1 MMSFKQ
7 SFFITLIAVFCLTA
21 AFVAGYFTHDR
32 LHPGITDFA
41 ILSQAYEIL
50 STQGIKAPPPAPA
63 LEYGMIRG
71 MVETYNDP
79 YTIFVEP
86 PEHELESNTLQG
98 SFGGIGVRIDH
109 DAQGNVVL
117 FPFPNGPAAQAG
129 VQEGDSLLS
138 VDKLVIDSTVPMEDI
153 QAALRG
159 PVGSKVKITISH
171 PPSSERKEISI
182 QRSEIP
188 LPSVTWH
195 IDPDESR
202 LGIIEIN
209 VIAAST
215 PDEVTKAVQDL
226 ATRGASTFLLDL
238 RDNYGGLLSAGI
250 DTARLFLRDGPII
263 SEQYRGQEVKTYRVE
278 KPGAFTDVPLAIL
291 VNHNTASAAEIIAG
305 ALKEQRRA
313 KLVGTSTY
321 GKGTVQLVFDLKD
334 GSSLHVTAAH
344 WWIPGLDPPVEGN
357 GLMPDISVT
366 PPGQDIVPDPF
377 IQAAVHLFFGT
388 N

>member
-1 MMSFKQ
+1 MSFKQ
-7 SFFITLIAVFCLTA
+7 SFFITLIAVGCLTA
-21 AFVAGYFTHDR
+21 AFVAGYFTYAR
-32 LHPGITDFA
+32 LHPGIPDFE

-50 STQGIKAPPPAPA
+50 STQGIKAPPPNPA

-71 MVETYNDP
+71 MVEAYNDP

-117 FPFPNGPAAQAG
+117 YPFPDSPAAQAG
-129 VQEGDSLLS
+129 VQEGDKLFA
-138 VDKLVIDSTVPMEDI
+138 VDNLGIDSKVPMEDI

-159 PVGSKVKITISH
+159 PVGTKVKITISH
-171 PPSSERKEISI
+171 PPGSERTEISI
-182 QRSEIP
+182 KRSERP

-202 LGIIEIN
+202 LGVVEIN

-215 PDEVTKAVQDL
+215 PDEVTKAMQDL
-226 ATRGASTFLLDL
+226 ETRGASAFLLDL
-238 RDNYGGLLSAGI
+238 RDNSGGLLSAGI
-250 DTARLFLRDGPII
+250 DTARLFLLDGPII
-263 SEQYRGQEVKTYRVE
+263 SEQYRGQEVKTYKVE
-278 KPGAFTDVPLAIL
+278 KPGAFTDAPLAIL
-291 VNHNTASAAEIIAG
+291 INHNTASAAEIVAG
-305 ALKEQRRA
+305 ALKEQNRA
-313 KLVGTSTY
+313 KLVGAPTY

-344 WWIPGLDPPVEGN
+344 WWVPGLDPPVEGN

-366 PPGQDIVPDPF
+366 PPGEDIVPDPF
-377 IQAAVHLFFGT
+377 IQAALQLLFGT

>member
-1 MMSFKQ
+1 MSFKQ
-7 SFFITLIAVFCLTA
+7 SYTITLIAVGCLTA
-21 AFVAGYFTHDR
+21 AFVAGYLTHAR
-32 LHPGITDFA
+32 LHPGIPDFA
-41 ILSQAYEIL
+41 VLSQAYEIL
-50 STQGIKAPPPAPA
+50 STQGIKEPPPNPA

-71 MVETYNDP
+71 MVEAYNDP

-86 PEHELESNTLQG
+86 PEHELESDTLKG

-117 FPFPNGPAAQAG
+117 YPFPDGPAARAG
-129 VQEGDSLLS
+129 VLEGDSLLA
-138 VDKLVIDSTVPMEDI
+138 VDKLEIDSRVSMQDI

-159 PVGSKVKITISH
+159 PVGTKVNITIAH
-171 PPSSERKEISI
+171 LPGSERKELSI
-182 QRSEIP
+182 QRGEIP

-202 LGIIEIN
+202 LGVVEIN

-215 PDEVTKAVQDL
+215 PDEVTKAMQDL
-226 ATRGASTFLLDL
+226 ETRGASAFLLDL
-238 RDNYGGLLSAGI
+238 RDNNGGLLSAGI
-250 DTARLFLRDGPII
+250 DTARLFLSDGPII
-263 SEQYRGQEVKTYRVE
+263 SEQYRGQDVKTYKVE
-278 KPGAFTDVPLAIL
+278 RPGAFTEVPLSIL

-305 ALKEQRRA
+305 ALKEQHRA
-313 KLVGTSTY
+313 KLVGSPTY
-321 GKGTVQLVFDLKD
+321 GKGTIQLVYDLKD

-344 WWIPGLDPPVEGN
+344 WWVPGLDPPVEGN

-366 PPGQDIVPDPF
+366 PPGEDIVPDPF
-377 IQAAVHLFFGT
+377 IQAAVRLLFGT

>member
-1 MMSFKQ
+1 MSFKQ
-7 SFFITLIAVFCLTA
+7 SFFITLIAVGCLTA
-21 AFVAGYFTHDR
+21 AFVAGYFTYDR
-32 LHPGITDFA
+32 LHPGIPDFA

-50 STQGIKAPPPAPA
+50 STQGIKAPPPNPA

-71 MVETYNDP
+71 MVEAYKDP
-79 YTIFVEP
+79 YTVFVEP

-117 FPFPNGPAAQAG
+117 YPFPDSPAAQAG
-129 VQEGDSLLS
+129 VQEGDSLLA
-138 VDKLVIDSTVPMEDI
+138 VDNLGIDSKVPMEDI

-159 PVGSKVKITISH
+159 PVGTKVRITISH
-171 PPSSERKEISI
+171 LPGTERKEISI

-202 LGIIEIN
+202 LGVVEIN

-215 PDEVTKAVQDL
+215 PDEVTKAMQDL
-226 ATRGASTFLLDL
+226 ENRGASAFLLDL
-238 RDNYGGLLSAGI
+238 RDNYGGLLSAGV

-305 ALKEQRRA
+305 ALQAQQRA
-313 KLVGTSTY
+313 KLVGAPTY
-321 GKGTVQLVFDLKD
+321 GKGTIQLVFDLKD

-344 WWIPGLDPPVEGN
+344 WWVPGLDPPIEGN
-357 GLMPDISVT
+357 GLVPDISVT
-366 PPGQDIVPDPF
+366 STGEAIVPDPF
-377 IQAAVHLFFGT
+377 IQAALQLFFGT

>member
-1 MMSFKQ
+1 MSFKQ
-7 SFFITLIAVFCLTA
+7 SFFITLIAVGCLTA
-21 AFVAGYFTHDR
+21 AFVAGYFTYDR
-32 LHPGITDFA
+32 LHPGIPDFA

-50 STQGIKAPPPAPA
+50 NAHGIKTPPPNPA

-71 MVETYNDP
+71 MVEAYNDP

-117 FPFPNGPAAQAG
+117 YPFPDSPAAQAG
-129 VQEGDSLLS
+129 VQEGDTLFA
-138 VDKLVIDSTVPMEDI
+138 VDNLGIDPNVPMEDI

-159 PVGSKVKITISH
+159 PVGTKVEITISH
-171 PPSSERKEISI
+171 PPGSERREISI

-202 LGIIEIN
+202 MGVVEIN
-209 VIAAST
+209 IIAAST
-215 PDEVTKAVQDL
+215 PDEVTNAMQDL
-226 ATRGASTFLLDL
+226 ETRGASVFLLDL
-238 RDNYGGLLSAGI
+238 RDNNGGLLNAGI
-250 DTARLFLRDGPII
+250 DTARLFLHDGPII

-278 KPGAFTDVPLAIL
+278 KPGAFTGAPLAIL

-305 ALKEQRRA
+305 ALQEQHRA
-313 KLVGTSTY
+313 KLIGAPTY
-321 GKGTVQLVFDLKD
+321 GKDTVQLVFDLKD

-344 WWIPGLDPPVEGN
+344 WWVPGLDPPVEGN
-357 GLMPDISVT
+357 GLMPDISVA
-366 PPGQDIVPDPF
+366 PPEGDNVQDPY
-377 IQAAVHLFFGT
+377 IQAAVQLFFGT